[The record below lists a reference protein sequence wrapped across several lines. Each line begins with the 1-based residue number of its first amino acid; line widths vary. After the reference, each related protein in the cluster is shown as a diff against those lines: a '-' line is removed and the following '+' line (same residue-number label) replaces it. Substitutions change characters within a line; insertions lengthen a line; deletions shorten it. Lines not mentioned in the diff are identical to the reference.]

1 MHVSSK
7 CFFYGHIG
15 FLFFMRCMFLPSV
28 FSMGI
33 SVFCSLC
40 DACFFQVFVLWTYR
54 FSVLSVMPVTSQCLF
69 YRHIGFLFFMLCM
82 FLPSVFSMGISVFC
96 SLYYAC
102 FFQVFFLWTCQFS
115 VLSVMPVTSKC
126 LFYRHIGFLF
136 FMLCMFLPSVFSMGI
151 SVFCSL
157 CDACFFPVLF
167 LLTYR
172 FSVLSVMPVTS
183 QCLFYRHIGF
193 LFFL

>member
-1 MHVSSK
+1 M
-7 CFFYGHIG
+7 FF
-15 FLFFMRCMFLPSV
+15 
-28 FSMGI
+28 
-33 SVFCSLC
+33 
-40 DACFFQVFVLWTYR
+40 LWTCQ

-96 SLYYAC
+96 SLCDAC